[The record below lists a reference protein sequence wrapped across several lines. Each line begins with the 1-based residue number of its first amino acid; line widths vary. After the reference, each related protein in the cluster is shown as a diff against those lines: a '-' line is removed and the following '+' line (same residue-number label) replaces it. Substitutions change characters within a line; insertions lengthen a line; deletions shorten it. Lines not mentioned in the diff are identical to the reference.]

1 MKKLPKKLSK
11 QLLLTLVLFALPSFN
26 NAFALD
32 TSVRGFIALDALN
45 YEKVQKQK
53 GAAVIGIGVLD
64 LKVFAEQ
71 DDMSAAIKLDL
82 DGKLDKE
89 NNIFEEAYATYK
101 GVPNFRFSLGKG
113 VVRFQNLHWGAVENT
128 YQDGGSVISSDN
140 GYRKVS
146 RKAFLAA
153 SYGGRSLGFINQFT
167 FWGDSTEMSQ
177 SQEGKLVYVSSGSN
191 TAKQITGYKTEEVT
205 AFTTSKQTGLANK
218 LELFVNDALKLTAG
232 QFYYKNKMHDRPNY
246 AVDFGANYETADLE
260 IWVDLLA
267 GVSSKL
273 PYESF
278 TTKKKTEYFLQI
290 GSEKPINEKWSF
302 VDNFEFLYVKD
313 EQHTYAT
320 FVEDGITYTPTS
332 QQAEKSGAIYK
343 IFTYKAEA
351 AMKYKIN
358 RAAQI
363 TFGGLY
369 ERKSTERNGVKNLSF
384 VRDVRNANAEAF
396 KLASSVSFWF

>member
-1 MKKLPKKLSK
+1 MKKLS
-11 QLLLTLVLFALPSFN
+11 LLLALVAICFAQSSY
-26 NAFALD
+26 ALD

-71 DDMSAAIKLDL
+71 DDMSASIKLDL

-128 YQDGGSVISSDN
+128 YQDGGSVIQSDN

-146 RKAFLAA
+146 RKAFIAA

-167 FWGDSTEMSQ
+167 FWGDSTEISQ
-177 SQEGKLVYVSSGSN
+177 SQEGRLVYVSSG
-191 TAKQITGYKTEEVT
+191 TAIAKQITGYKTEEVT

-218 LELFVNDALKLTAG
+218 AEFFVSDALKLTAG

-246 AVDFGANYETADLE
+246 AVDFGVNYETADIE
-260 IWVDLLA
+260 VWVDILA

-273 PYESF
+273 PFDSY
-278 TTKKKTEYFLQI
+278 TTKKKVEYFLQL

-302 VDNFEFLYVKD
+302 VNNFEFLYLKD
-313 EQHTYAT
+313 EQHTYKT
-320 FVEDGITYTPTS
+320 FVEDGVTYSPTS
-332 QQAEKSGAIYK
+332 QQLEKSGAIYK

-358 RAAQI
+358 KSAQI

-369 ERKSTERNGVKNLSF
+369 ERKTTDRNGVKDLSF

-396 KLASSVSFWF
+396 KLSSSVSFWF